1 MSLKNKER
9 LTNIVVLLSI
19 MLIHIIYVNAGKTRK
34 LNKTKLFII
43 YETVWTHQLTQY
55 REIE

>member
-19 MLIHIIYVNAGKTRK
+19 MLIHIIFVNSGKTRK
-34 LNKTKLFII
+34 LNKAKMFIV
-43 YETVWTHQLTQY
+43 YETVWTHQFTQY